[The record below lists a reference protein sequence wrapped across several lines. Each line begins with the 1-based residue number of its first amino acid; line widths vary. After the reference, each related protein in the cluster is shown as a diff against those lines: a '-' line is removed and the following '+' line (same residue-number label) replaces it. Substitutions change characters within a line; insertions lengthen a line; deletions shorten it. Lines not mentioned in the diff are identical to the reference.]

1 MNNKIE
7 KILSVPKSF
16 WVSLHFFRLKDALK
30 LPFFVRYNCVLKNL
44 SGDIKIKSGV
54 KTAMFHFGFNN
65 VGIFDKKV

>member
-30 LPFFVRYNCVLKNL
+30 FADTYGKK
-44 SGDIKIKSGV
+44 IKILVNKRIKLCS
-54 KTAMFHFGFNN
+54 
-65 VGIFDKKV
+65 KKGTSCLMWQKV